1 MKALEWRVKEVG
13 EAGTAT
19 LMTMTSIAE
28 LDNELYGEK
37 RAVVWWERIEK
48 ALGVEGGSGS
58 V

>member
-1 MKALEWRVKEVG
+1 LEWRVKEVG